1 MSRVGWSRLKYEDE
15 LERLDDLLNPIS
27 GDPPSAE
34 DAAAIMEQMREVQ
47 DEIES
52 KFLKP
57 GQSLGEK
64 STLAEKVLRDAEIGY
79 GKGVDTAS
87 KKKIGVKGLSSMAVD
102 RSGPMAEAIDKQ
114 KKTMIKHLTQSAER
128 DLAAETLKRAAVKDF
143 KEKAKRRAL
152 IEGLKKVAPKL
163 AVAGIGG
170 LASGAMM
177 AAEEAFDSEKE
188 GSLREERMMDMEKS
202 QRKLKESVGEE
213 AYDKMQDQFKKD
225 SLDPGRFLSSEEEET
240 PMFKKLRFGVLK
252 R

>member
-47 DEIES
+47 DEIER
-52 KFLKP
+52 KFSKP

-87 KKKIGVKGLSSMAVD
+87 KKKVGVEGLSSMAVD
-102 RSGPMAEAIDKQ
+102 RSGRMANVIDNQ
-114 KKTMIKHLTQSAER
+114 KKTIIKHLTESAER
-128 DLAAETLKRAAVKDF
+128 EIARDVAAEALRRQGVK
-143 KEKAKRRAL
+143 ELREEVARRGL
-152 IEGLKKVAPKL
+152 IEGLKKIAPKL
-163 AVAGIGG
+163 AVGAIGG
-170 LASGAMM
+170 AISVGA
-177 AAEEAFDSEKE
+177 EAFDAKKEDSRAQERILEDEKN
-188 GSLREERMMDMEKS
+188 
-202 QRKLKESVGEE
+202 QRKMKDKLGEDN
-213 AYDKMQDQFKKD
+213 YYRMQDQFRKD
-225 SLDPGRFLSSEEEET
+225 SVDPSRYFSEEEET

-252 R
+252 K